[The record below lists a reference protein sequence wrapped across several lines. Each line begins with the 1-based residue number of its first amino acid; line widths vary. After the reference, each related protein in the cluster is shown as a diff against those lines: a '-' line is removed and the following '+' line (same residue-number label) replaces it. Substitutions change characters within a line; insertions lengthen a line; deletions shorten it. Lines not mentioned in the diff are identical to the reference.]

1 MTSLLLWMIRAKTR
15 GWRSG
20 SHASPLDQAGPGGLQ
35 SLEVRQFSLSLHP
48 AMCDWPLL
56 PAMAASLPRCLPPQG
71 DTLGLASLTEA
82 LLPMAQPFPHHLA
95 SVQART
101 LGRIL

>member
-1 MTSLLLWMIRAKTR
+1 MPARWIRLDLVASRALK
-15 GWRSG
+15 SG
-20 SHASPLDQAGPGGLQ
+20 S
-35 SLEVRQFSLSLHP
+35 SLSLHP

-71 DTLGLASLTEA
+71 DILGLASLTEA

-95 SVQART
+95 SVQARA